1 MAYLVQD
8 TPYTYVLVRDEF
20 LYNDESG
27 HGDFTEGC
35 IIGVV
40 ALDGRAPL
48 FTVMLRNGA
57 IWARLPL
64 HALVTQPCEPR
75 PLTELVYW
83 DSLSYH
89 VAVHKYA
96 FLTSLRVDVWP
107 RGHAPFGERGSYL
120 FTLDWAEGD
129 YPEMPDQHKQHH
141 IIALDSGHICAM
153 PGNRLRWHEPSWI
166 KPFVDIPAYRVQ
178 TQEFVSERE
187 IPIKDGAMM
196 SYESAPEAKD

>member
-1 MAYLVQD
+1 MAYLIED
-8 TPYTYVLVRDEF
+8 APYTYCLVRDEF
-20 LYNDESG
+20 LHNFESG
-27 HGDFTEGC
+27 HGEYTEAC

-40 ALDGRAPL
+40 ALDGRVPM

-64 HALVTQPCEPR
+64 HALVTQPCGFR

-83 DSLSYH
+83 DCLSYH

-96 FLTSLRVDVWP
+96 YLTSLRVDVWP
-107 RGHAPFGERGSYL
+107 RGHQPFQERGSYL

-141 IIALDSGHICAM
+141 IIALDSGHICRCRATACAGTSRAGSSRDM
-153 PGNRLRWHEPSWI
+153 LSG
-166 KPFVDIPAYRVQ
+166 
-178 TQEFVSERE
+178 TTEFVAERE
-187 IPIKDGAMM
+187 PIKDGARLR
-196 SYESAPEAKD
+196 ARARAQGLAR